1 MNKVGFKVDNSTDT
15 IELRCNKCNMKIME
29 YKLQHDDK
37 ACALNGISLKCT
49 RCKRIMILMRYTEAI
64 IREGSAVADGRMV
77 KKI

>member
-1 MNKVGFKVDNSTDT
+1 MKKDVFKEDLIDDT
-15 IELRCNKCNMKIME
+15 IELRCKKCNMKIME

-64 IREGSAVADGRMV
+64 IREGSAVADGRIV